1 MSLLTSV
8 NEASPSNVYWAGTGG
23 GGLPVASVL
32 PELPAVTLSLGTTT
46 AVSYPTF
53 TIPRTGTYAVSANF
67 EAEYVSGSIP
77 PVVNGDY
84 IRILLDGTTS
94 TGSPG
99 QTIEG
104 SFSLEPIIRTG
115 LAFFVLSGICSFV
128 ANDAIDLTI
137 DVYTNASVRV
147 GSQNT
152 SVQFLSAAS

>member
-1 MSLLTSV
+1 
-8 NEASPSNVYWAGTGG
+8 
-23 GGLPVASVL
+23 
-32 PELPAVTLSLGTTT
+32 
-46 AVSYPTF
+46 
-53 TIPRTGTYAVSANF
+53 VSANF

-84 IRILLDGTTS
+84 IRISLDGTTS
-94 TGSPG
+94 IGSPG
-99 QTIEG
+99 QTMEG